1 MKKTVSVILCLLLA
15 LSTVACNSDKGED
28 SRTTSGDVS
37 TGVTTTAS
45 TSDEG
50 TSAPIVTTDQKPQTG
65 DQTTVASPEVTT
77 DPVITVPTEPDT
89 PDEPGGSTLEL
100 PVGQGIFNGMTITQI
115 WNKVMDN
122 MSASTG
128 MDVSVAS
135 HSSYNVLGAL
145 SLEDQTVHVLFN
157 AAEDGYSYAV
167 ETDTDASG
175 NYLGEEFS
183 ESSHLY
189 QAYLDGYYYT
199 YEKIGETESSAKIA
213 ASENDLL
220 QNGLDLETILALNAM
235 INFNT
240 YTFDG
245 YELSAFFD
253 EVSIVYNEDGSFVI
267 TCSGL
272 NYDAVLAA
280 VSEMDEERK
289 EGSIGNLEDLQDVGA
304 IVSGLADLMQCDV
317 VLSVNANG
325 LIHSMKSTVSLST
338 SIGEIPFEVLTEYE
352 LTVNSIGA
360 GVGTVTLPDGVRN
373 FPVYDSYDA
382 YLEDRYGDL
391 LSDGS
396 DN

>member
-15 LSTVACNSDKGED
+15 LSTVACNSDKGKD
-28 SRTTSGDVS
+28 SQTTSADGS
-37 TGVTTTAS
+37 TGVTTTVS
-45 TSDEG
+45 TTDEG
-50 TSAPIVTTDQKPQTG
+50 TSEPIVTTDQKPQTG
-65 DQTTVASPEVTT
+65 DQTTAASPEVTT
-77 DPVITVPTEPDT
+77 DPVIAAPSEPDT
-89 PDEPGGSTLEL
+89 TDEPGDSTLER

-167 ETDTDASG
+167 ETDTDVSG
-175 NYLGEEFS
+175 SYLGEEFS

-199 YEKIGETESSAKIA
+199 CEKIGETESSAKIA

-280 VSEMDEERK
+280 VSEMDEERN
-289 EGSIGNLEDLQDVGA
+289 EGSIGNLDDLQDVGA
-304 IVSGLADLMQCDV
+304 IASGLADLMQCDV

-325 LIHSMKSTVSLST
+325 LIRSMKSTVSLST

-360 GVGTVTLPDGVRN
+360 GVGVVTLPDGVQN
-373 FPVYDSYDA
+373 YPVYDGYDA

-391 LSDGS
+391 FSDGS
-396 DN
+396 EN